1 MEKTLENEGNVFV
14 RSLRGMRRLRALVTA
29 AMLLAVQVLLG
40 LVASIPV
47 GPSIRISFGY
57 LALGTTG
64 ALLGP
69 VASMINGALADVLGS
84 IIHPIGPYFPGFTL
98 TGLVSGAI
106 YGAMLYDR
114 DVSLK
119 RVLVTKLLIDVICNL
134 LLNTIWLNM
143 LYGKAFFAIL
153 PARALKNLLQYPVDV
168 ILLYPLLKLVRRVYV
183 PHR

>member
-1 MEKTLENEGNVFV
+1 MANDGNIFV
-14 RSLRGMRRLRALVTA
+14 RSLRGLTHLRALVTA

-40 LVASIPV
+40 LVAAIPL

-57 LALGTTG
+57 LALSTTG

-69 VASMINGALADVLGS
+69 AASMINGALADVLGA

-114 DVSLK
+114 EITLK
-119 RVLVTKLLIDVICNL
+119 RVLLTKLLIDVVCNL
-134 LLNTIWLNM
+134 LLNTLWINL
-143 LYGKAFFAIL
+143 LYGKAIFAIL
-153 PARALKNLLQYPVDV
+153 PARLLKNALQYPVDV
-168 ILLYPLLKLVRRVYV
+168 LLLYPLLKLARRVYV

>member
-1 MEKTLENEGNVFV
+1 MANEGNVFV
-14 RSLRGMRRLRALVTA
+14 RSLRGMRHLRALVTA
-29 AMLLAVQVLLG
+29 AMLLGVQVLLG
-40 LVASIPV
+40 LVAAIPL
-47 GPSIRISFGY
+47 GPSIRISFGS
-57 LALGTTG
+57 LALSTTG

-69 VASMINGALADVLGS
+69 VASMINGALSDILGS

-106 YGAMLYDR
+106 YGVMLYDR

-119 RVLVTKLLIDVICNL
+119 RVLLTKLLIDVICNL
-134 LLNTIWLNM
+134 LLNTLWLNL
-143 LYGKAFFAIL
+143 LYGKAFFVIL

-168 ILLYPLLKLVRRVYV
+168 ILLYPLLKLARRVYV